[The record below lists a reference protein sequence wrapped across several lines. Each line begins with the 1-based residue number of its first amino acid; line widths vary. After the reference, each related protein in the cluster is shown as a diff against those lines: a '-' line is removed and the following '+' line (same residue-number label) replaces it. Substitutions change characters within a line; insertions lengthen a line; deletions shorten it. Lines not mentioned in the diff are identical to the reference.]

1 MKHIFGGMQSDD
13 DATLYIYGYEY
24 DPVCCPRCGART
36 IFQDLDSL
44 SLDMPDEKGMQLHRC
59 LDKNCYFVF
68 LAAEM

>member
-1 MKHIFGGMQSDD
+1 MTNILGGIPSEG

-24 DPVCCPRCGART
+24 DPVCCPRCGIRT

-44 SLDMPDEKGMQLHRC
+44 SLKMHDEKGLQLHRC
-59 LDKNCYFVF
+59 LNKSCCFVF